1 MRTTQG
7 NDTALPHP
15 ATLTPD
21 QVRGAHCV
29 WCGSLLRPETVVDLG
44 QRQDPRAT
52 HIATWW
58 PRACGACAGR
68 RALETGSTGTA
79 SGTGG
84 GAAGT
89 KGGAGGSAATKG
101 GASHSAGAR
110 GASGT
115 RGAGHDGALS
125 A

>member
-7 NDTALPHP
+7 DAAALPHDTDTALPHP

-29 WCGSLLRPETVVDLG
+29 WCGSPLHPETVVDLG

-58 PRACGACAGR
+58 PRACGECAGR
-68 RALETGSTGTA
+68 
-79 SGTGG
+79 
-84 GAAGT
+84 GAAE
-89 KGGAGGSAATKG
+89 AG
-101 GASHSAGAR
+101 R
-110 GASGT
+110 T
-115 RGAGHDGALS
+115 RGTGHDGALS

>member
-1 MRTTQG
+1 MEPAMRTTQG
-7 NDTALPHP
+7 DDTALPHP

-44 QRQDPRAT
+44 PRQDPRAT

-58 PRACGACAGR
+58 PRACGDCAGR
-68 RALETGSTGTA
+68 RAREADDEGTASEGTAGAGAPGTGTA
-79 SGTGG
+79 
-84 GAAGT
+84 
-89 KGGAGGSAATKG
+89 GAGAGSARG
-101 GASHSAGAR
+101 G
-110 GASGT
+110 

>member
-7 NDTALPHP
+7 DDTALPHP

-44 QRQDPRAT
+44 PRQDPRAT

-58 PRACGACAGR
+58 PRACGDCAGR
-68 RALETGSTGTA
+68 RAREADDEGTASEGAPGTGTA
-79 SGTGG
+79 
-84 GAAGT
+84 GA
-89 KGGAGGSAATKG
+89 GAGG
-101 GASHSAGAR
+101 AR
-110 GASGT
+110 GG